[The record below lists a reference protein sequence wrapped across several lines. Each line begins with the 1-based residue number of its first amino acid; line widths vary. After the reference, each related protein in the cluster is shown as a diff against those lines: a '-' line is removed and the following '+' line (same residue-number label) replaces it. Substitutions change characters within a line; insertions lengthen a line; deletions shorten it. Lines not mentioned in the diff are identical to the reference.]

1 MQFLSLIVK
10 QKKRKHQAQKKKSD
24 SSQAKKCRLLHK
36 SIMGDCYKIFWTKT
50 SVPYL
55 MRSEATQRANGS
67 VKQTNKQPQ
76 NKNLI
81 WTGMFGKGGWLFSHL
96 GSTRSP
102 TPSPHTELGAHSISF
117 RSQGQ
122 RSDMVRQVSH
132 ANQIFHD
139 ESLWKFSFNFALST
153 FWTDSDDRHSFLS
166 LFF

>member
-67 VKQTNKQPQ
+67 VKQTNSPKTKTWNEQECLGRVAGYS
-76 NKNLI
+76 LI
-81 WTGMFGKGGWLFSHL
+81 WVAPVPQPPRPIQSLVPIASPSEVKGNDLTWWDKLVMQTKSFMMRVCENS
-96 GSTRSP
+96 
-102 TPSPHTELGAHSISF
+102 HSILLS
-117 RSQGQ
+117 
-122 RSDMVRQVSH
+122 
-132 ANQIFHD
+132 
-139 ESLWKFSFNFALST
+139 ALSELT
-153 FWTDSDDRHSFLS
+153 AMIDTAF
-166 LFF
+166 